1 MQVQYCRKHE
11 TAEKQP
17 SLQNQLIKYASSP
30 TSKIGI
36 NNCDSCQL
44 LNRISFIS
52 SITIYF
58 L

>member
-17 SLQNQLIKYASSP
+17 LQNHLIKYASSL
-30 TSKIGI
+30 TSKIRI

-44 LNRISFIS
+44 LNRINFIS